1 MPEAEIA
8 ACFARCF
15 RGSDGARA
23 LAYLR
28 RMTLDIASGPEI
40 SDARLRHLEGQRFII
55 SQIITLVERG
65 RT

>member
-1 MPEAEIA
+1 MPETDMA

-23 LAYLR
+23 IAYLR

-40 SDARLRHLEGQRFII
+40 SDARLRHLEGQRFIT
-55 SQIITLVERG
+55 SQIISLVERG
-65 RT
+65 QT